1 MLGASLGHSK
11 DELYKTV
18 KNDLLKA
25 LPVCTSSGIRTCQAS
40 GSVLCELRKHGTT
53 TGNAIYPVILQS
65 AEAFT
70 KLACSLTFE
79 KEIQGSKQRKKKV
92 YWFLLCLRQK
102 ALHAVTQSDLSRPA
116 RRCVCSTKGKLS
128 LGIHLGSTPAA
139 VRH

>member
-1 MLGASLGHSK
+1 ML
-11 DELYKTV
+11 
-18 KNDLLKA
+18 
-25 LPVCTSSGIRTCQAS
+25 AS

-102 ALHAVTQSDLSRPA
+102 PCMQSRNQTFHGLHEDVFVLLRENCP
-116 RRCVCSTKGKLS
+116 
-128 LGIHLGSTPAA
+128 
-139 VRH
+139 